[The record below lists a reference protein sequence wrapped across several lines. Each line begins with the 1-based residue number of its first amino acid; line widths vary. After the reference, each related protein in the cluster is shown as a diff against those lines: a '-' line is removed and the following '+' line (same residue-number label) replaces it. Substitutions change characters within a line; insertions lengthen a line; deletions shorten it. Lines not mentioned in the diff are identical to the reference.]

1 MLFHIQFNRMFTQTT
16 REVDQGSPLRKI
28 EGSPM
33 LFQGVQHRISGQ
45 KLRFCICRTLLK
57 SKTKASEAIK
67 QSTDLLKSQKFLAKM
82 LGPVSFL
89 LFFSTRS
96 QCLSSTDIHV
106 LKPPD
111 ITVIVLFI
119 MVLVHWLPHVK

>member
-16 REVDQGSPLRKI
+16 REVDQGSPLR
-28 EGSPM
+28 
-33 LFQGVQHRISGQ
+33 
-45 KLRFCICRTLLK
+45 
-57 SKTKASEAIK
+57 KTKASEAIK